1 MAKAAAANGRN
12 KPKDWYDLAYVLLH
26 NDDGP
31 TAGADAVTEAFGS
44 VAVDSDSQG
53 TRAYVEQFLLDH
65 PGNFP
70 CNWKPTRFLRWTTSA
85 LGFSADQSIIHMND
99 PGGIRPNAPVD

>member
-31 TAGADAVTEAFGS
+31 TAGADAVTETFGS
-44 VAVDSDSQG
+44 VAVDARTWLVELHANFGDSDSQG

-65 PGNFP
+65 PDQDPLQLGADAILAVDDF
-70 CNWKPTRFLRWTTSA
+70 CTRLLR
-85 LGFSADQSIIHMND
+85 
-99 PGGIRPNAPVD
+99 